1 MKDAL
6 KRGGWL
12 DNARKSATKKNDVG
26 DVECVILPIKRGAET
41 AISSTVTSDAKL
53 VLAAIEAGDVVV
65 CDDGGHVNG
74 GLGLMSAKKTQNP
87 VTQMKQEVAAMLEA
101 KGLNVNLAQEAPTRW
116 EKLGD
121 LVLLPANAFTASDF
135 SAFGAELYACVAR
148 VLGASRV
155 ARQAPVSQGPKR
167 ESRAV
172 MLYPEGADGWV
183 ETKELGV
190 TYGLDVTK
198 VMFSSGNGTEKNRMG
213 AVGANGETVVDLFA
227 GIGLLH
233 FAVTQERGRGQ
244 GVRV

>member
-1 MKDAL
+1 
-6 KRGGWL
+6 
-12 DNARKSATKKNDVG
+12 
-26 DVECVILPIKRGAET
+26 
-41 AISSTVTSDAKL
+41 
-53 VLAAIEAGDVVV
+53 
-65 CDDGGHVNG
+65 
-74 GLGLMSAKKTQNP
+74 
-87 VTQMKQEVAAMLEA
+87 MKQEVAAMLEA

-227 GIGLLH
+227 GIGYYTLQLLKN
-233 FAVTQERGRGQ
+233 AGAAKVYACEWNPNSC
-244 GVRV
+244 VIICA